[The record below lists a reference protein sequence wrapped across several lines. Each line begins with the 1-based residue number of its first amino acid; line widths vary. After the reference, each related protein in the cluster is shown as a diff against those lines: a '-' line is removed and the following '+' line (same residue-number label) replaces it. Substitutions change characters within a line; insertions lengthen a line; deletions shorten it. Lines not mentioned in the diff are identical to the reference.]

1 MRGIQE
7 EVARFVLDEILTKK
21 GSFSI
26 ARTKKYKAQYGRDHI
41 DRLL

>member
-1 MRGIQE
+1 MKGIQE
-7 EVARFVLDEILTKK
+7 ELASFVMDDILSKN

-26 ARTKKYKAQYGRDHI
+26 ARTKKFKAQYGREHI